1 METTFAV
8 SGYAIESVFM
18 MHMFKCFLQLL
29 KPHVRFTTA
38 INAVARE
45 RLISEGGVITQV
57 ALHLI

>member
-8 SGYAIESVFM
+8 SGYAIESVCM
-18 MHMFKCFLQLL
+18 MFKCFLQLL
-29 KPHVRFTTA
+29 EPHVHFTTA

-45 RLISEGGVITQV
+45 KLISEGGVIPQV